1 MRQLWSLLAGSWKS
15 QVTSSQPRP
24 RGFPKKALGG
34 IAAVV
39 MAPSAARKPPG
50 KGKTPKPDLRK
61 RKTGKKKDEDGK
73 PDAEP
78 KETAEV
84 RLVERRRAR
93 GPRTADRLFSAPA
106 STPALTRALHARP
119 YPASQERSARKKAA
133 KEARKAKG
141 ESVLSEG
148 GTRPCKIC
156 QKVRRGRASWS
167 TAVHATKT
175 AAAAEKAS
183 RVSFFLSAIICFSLL
198 AAHRRPAT
206 RRDADPPSV
215 FLLSRAAAQG

>member
-1 MRQLWSLLAGSWKS
+1 MFRMRQLWSLLAGSWKS
-15 QVTSSQPRP
+15 QVRHPRS
-24 RGFPKKALGG
+24 RAFPKKAPGG

-167 TAVHATKT
+167 KAVHRQT

-183 RVSFFLSAIICFSLL
+183 LCAFFLSAIVSVSSPLT
-198 AAHRRPAT
+198 RRPAT

>member
-15 QVTSSQPRP
+15 QVRHPRP

-93 GPRTADRLFSAPA
+93 GPRTAERLFSAPA

-167 TAVHATKT
+167 TAVHRQT

-183 RVSFFLSAIICFSLL
+183 RVSFFLSAIVSVSSPLT
-198 AAHRRPAT
+198 RRPAT